1 MSEKNPPKY
10 ICEICNYFTAHN
22 KDYMRHTNTKKHIN
36 ATLSNINVTEKSA
49 YKYYC
54 KKCNYYTR
62 DLKDY
67 NKHIQTK
74 KHICNNITKEHICEN
89 CNKCY
94 NNRTGLWR
102 HKKICVNKQEI
113 NDNKYS
119 DIGEI
124 NLLSQM
130 FLEMVKQNQEFKELL
145 MEQNKQNQNLQIQF
159 IEMAKEKSITTNNSH
174 NTTTN
179 NNNNHFNLQVF
190 LNERCKNAL
199 NMVEFIEQLNVTIH
213 DLEETCR
220 LGFAEGISRIFINGL
235 KNLDVYERPIHCSD
249 AKRETIYIKN
259 ENKWEKD
266 DDNKSNLEKA
276 VRKVG
281 QKNMRCITQWQKLH
295 PYFNDSS
302 AKDSDKYL
310 HMVSNSMC
318 GGSVEET
325 KDNYNKIKKNIIKE
339 TIIKK
344 NE

>member
-1 MSEKNPPKY
+1 MADIKIPK
-10 ICEICNYFTAHN
+10 IPKKFVCEIC
-22 KDYMRHTNTKKHIN
+22 DYITSSK
-36 ATLSNINVTEKSA
+36 
-49 YKYYC
+49 
-54 KKCNYYTR
+54 
-62 DLKDY
+62 KDY
-67 NKHIQTK
+67 NKHILTRKHLNAYKCLNLGTK
-74 KHICNNITKEHICEN
+74 ILCEN
-89 CNKCY
+89 CNKSFQHRQSLC
-94 NNRTGLWR
+94 R
-102 HKKICVNKQEI
+102 HKKKCISVSPV
-113 NDNKYS
+113 DNNMIMS
-119 DIGEI
+119 LIA
-124 NLLSQM
+124 
-130 FLEMVKQNQEFKELL
+130 QNQEFKDLII
-145 MEQNKQNQNLQIQF
+145 EQNKHI
-159 IEMAKEKSITTNNSH
+159 IELSKEKSIINSH

-213 DLEETCR
+213 DLEETGR

-281 QKNMRCITQWQKLH
+281 QKNMQCITQWQKLH

-302 AKDSDKYL
+302 EKDSDKYL

-325 KDNYNKIKKNIIKE
+325 RDNYNKIKKNIIKE

-344 NE
+344 VS

>member
-1 MSEKNPPKY
+1 MTYPKNSLKY
-10 ICEICNYFTAHN
+10 CCE
-22 KDYMRHTNTKKHIN
+22 
-36 ATLSNINVTEKSA
+36 
-49 YKYYC
+49 
-54 KKCNYYTR
+54 KCNYQCCKTQDWQRHILTQKHNKLTNTYQFSMPKIYCCINCGNEYKHKQS
-62 DLKDY
+62 LY
-67 NKHIQTK
+67 N
-74 KHICNNITKEHICEN
+74 
-89 CNKCY
+89 
-94 NNRTGLWR
+94 
-102 HKKICVNKQEI
+102 HKKKCGFENNSNSNLNS
-113 NDNKYS
+113 NDPN
-119 DIGEI
+119 IM
-124 NLLSQM
+124 NLV
-130 FLEMVKQNQEFKELL
+130 LELVKQNSEFKEILVEQNKYIV
-145 MEQNKQNQNLQIQF
+145 EQNKQNQNLQIQF
-159 IEMAKEKSITTNNSH
+159 IEMAKEKSITTNSH
-174 NTTTN
+174 NTTNNTT
-179 NNNNHFNLQVF
+179 NNNNHFNLNLF

-213 DLEETCR
+213 DLEETGR
-220 LGFAEGISRIFINGL
+220 LGYAEGISRIFINGL

-281 QKNMRCITQWQKLH
+281 QKNMKCITQWQKLH

-325 KDNYNKIKKNIIKE
+325 RDNYNKIKKNIIKE

-344 NE
+344 TK